1 MLPLQAIGGGL
12 VGSLAQAVVAVGSL
26 LFLMM
31 LVAFGAF
38 AYRNLRGDGVE
49 WPDEEPGDD
58 EVRRGDDEDEWEY
71 Y

>member
-58 EVRRGDDEDEWEY
+58 GVRRGDDEDEWEY